1 MNNKNKSWLAPLVAA
16 ALVTVAQ
23 PAAAAG
29 SVSWQGWTFD
39 HDVSGSYDGLSLSN
53 VTYQGHTLI
62 EKLSLPVMRVFY
74 ENNDCGPYADRL
86 GGSLSVIPWAN
97 NTKLLQR
104 EFTLNGEQWYEIGIR
119 DQIGSYDIYQAYYL
133 SAGGT
138 IDAHIYSKG
147 LQCVTDHVHYP
158 NWRIDFDI
166 DGAGADQVLG
176 DRGIGFELLSQEFDG
191 RATAAV
197 NHAWR
202 VRDAT
207 TGAYVDVLPGFPD
220 FSIPDGNTTVPV
232 TAYDQHSVFGRL
244 YRSSE
249 DTGWTYGPNTQVPY
263 NNLENI
269 SAADTVLW
277 YEAFLPHEA
286 DEGESLW
293 HSTGV
298 RLVAHI
304 GASSAPVPTPPPGGT
319 AFTGGAITIRDN
331 QVAAPYPSTIAVAGL
346 AGTIEKVTVRLDGL
360 THTYPDDI
368 DLLLVGPGGQA
379 VMLMSDAGGGANV
392 SNMPLTFD
400 SAAFAT
406 VLENTKIAGGI
417 VQPADYDPGETL
429 PAPAPAGPYGTDL
442 AVFNGLSANGTW
454 SLFVDDDENT
464 DSGSI
469 GGWTLTI
476 TTVAPPPDA
485 DSDGVED
492 ALDNCTNAPN
502 GPLIPDVGGASQRDT
517 DGDGY
522 GNLCDGDFDNNGF
535 VNYVDLAYFRNAFG
549 SEDADADLDGSGGM
563 VNFVDLA
570 IFRSL
575 FGNPPGPAAPPP

>member
-1 MNNKNKSWLAPLVAA
+1 MNNKNQNPFALLFALVAA
-16 ALVTVAQ
+16 AIAQ

-39 HDVSGSYDGLSLSN
+39 HDVSGDYDGLSLSN
-53 VTYQGHTLI
+53 VHFQGKKLI
-62 EKLSLPVMRVFY
+62 HKLSMPVMRVFY

-86 GGSLSVIPWAN
+86 GGSLSVIPWAGN
-97 NTKLLQR
+97 SKLAQR

-176 DRGIGFELLSQEFDG
+176 DRGIGFELLLQEFDG

-220 FSIPDGNTTVPV
+220 FSIPDGTTTVPV
-232 TAYDQHSVFGRL
+232 TAYDNHSVFGRV
-244 YRSSE
+244 YRASE
-249 DTGWTYGPNTQVPY
+249 DTGWTYGPNTQVRF
-263 NNLENI
+263 NNLEDI

-277 YEAFLPHEA
+277 YEGFLPHEA
-286 DEGESLW
+286 SEGENLW
-293 HSTGV
+293 HSTGL
-298 RLVAHI
+298 RLVANL
-304 GASSAPVPTPPPGGT
+304 GASSPPVATPPPGGS
-319 AFTGGAITIRDN
+319 AFTGSAITLGDN
-331 QVAAPYPSTIAVAGL
+331 QAGAPYPSTIAVAGL
-346 AGTIEKVTVRLDGL
+346 TGSIAKVTVRLDSL

-368 DLLLVGPGGQA
+368 DMVLVGPGGQA
-379 VMLMSDAGGGANV
+379 VMLMSDAGGGTNL
-392 SNMPLTFD
+392 SNLALTFD
-400 SAAFAT
+400 PAAFAT
-406 VLENTKIAGGI
+406 VLENTVIAGGA
-417 VQPADYDPGETL
+417 VQPADYAPGESL
-429 PAPAPAGPYGTDL
+429 PGPAPAGPYGTDL
-442 AVFNGLSANGTW
+442 AVFNGLAPNGTW
-454 SLFVDDDENT
+454 RLFAVDDQAS

-476 TTVAPPPDA
+476 ATTAPPDA
-485 DSDGVED
+485 DGDGVED
-492 ALDNCTNAPN
+492 ALDNCTNVPN
-502 GPLIPDVGGASQRDT
+502 GPLAPDAGGASQRDT
-517 DGDGY
+517 DGDGF
-522 GNLCDGDFDNNGF
+522 GNLCDGDFDGNGM
-535 VNYVDLAYFRNAFG
+535 VNYADLATFRSAFG
-549 SEDADADLDGSGGM
+549 TENADADLDGSGGK
-563 VNFVDLA
+563 VNFTDLA
-570 IFRSL
+570 LFRAL
-575 FGNPPGPAAPPP
+575 FGKPPGPAAP